1 MTHLQRLAKSYEL
14 EVNDYSF
21 FDYIIETLVN
31 GNFSSIPELVRE
43 LTRKEYGQL
52 ISYCHEY
59 GGQSGQELIRYLNR
73 L

>member
-1 MTHLQRLAKSYEL
+1 MTHLQKLAKSYEL

-21 FDYIIETLVN
+21 FDYIIETLAN
-31 GNFSSIPELVRE
+31 GNFSSIPELVRK

-52 ISYCHEY
+52 IGYCYKY
-59 GGQSGQELIRYLNR
+59 GGQYGKKLINYLNR

>member
-31 GNFSSIPELVRE
+31 GNFSSIPELVRK

-52 ISYCHEY
+52 ISYCYEY
-59 GGQSGQELIRYLNR
+59 GGLYGQKLINYLNR

>member
-1 MTHLQRLAKSYEL
+1 MTHLQKLAKSYEL

-31 GNFSSIPELVRE
+31 GNFSSIPELVQE

-59 GGQSGQELIRYLNR
+59 GGQYGQELIRYLNR

>member
-1 MTHLQRLAKSYEL
+1 MTHLQKLAKSYEL
-14 EVNDYSF
+14 EVNDHSF

-59 GGQSGQELIRYLNR
+59 GGQYGQELIRYLNR

>member
-21 FDYIIETLVN
+21 FDYIIETLAN
-31 GNFSSIPELVRE
+31 GNFSSIPELVRK

-52 ISYCHEY
+52 ISYCYEY
-59 GGQSGQELIRYLNR
+59 GGQYGQKLINYLNQW
-73 L
+73 

>member
-21 FDYIIETLVN
+21 FDYIIETLAN
-31 GNFSSIPELVRE
+31 GNFSSIPELVRK

-52 ISYCHEY
+52 ISYCYEY
-59 GGQSGQELIRYLNR
+59 GGQYGQELIRYLNR